1 MVNKEDKRKEIL
13 DEEGGLFKVAVSIQH
28 GPEPHSVLGFQEDVR
43 GWWGSCYHSSGYGRQ
58 RSCPDSFCW
67 RTPPVPKPPG
77 HQLWVRVK
85 QREHQQ
91 QQQFCRQ
98 WTPVWAHQVHTGR
111 KISTVFINTCCLSHS
126 ANFRI
131 FRGNGAFPFFYSYT
145 SGKKHLLAIFITLYW
160 GRLGFYYSNTC
171 GKKTIVSHTH
181 QTNLDSN

>member
-43 GWWGSCYHSSGYGRQ
+43 GWWGSCYHSSCYGRQ
-58 RSCPDSFCW
+58 CSCPHSFS
-67 RTPPVPKPPG
+67 RGTPPVPTPSG

-111 KISTVFINTCCLSHS
+111 KISTVWSTHVVYPTQLILKYLGAMVLFHSFIHTLQEKK
-126 ANFRI
+126 ALV
-131 FRGNGAFPFFYSYT
+131 GYFYNSVLG
-145 SGKKHLLAIFITLYW
+145 SIGLLLF
-160 GRLGFYYSNTC
+160 
-171 GKKTIVSHTH
+171 
-181 QTNLDSN
+181 